1 MESMDSAIQEIQ
13 MEKRRKIKKVILILL
28 PVAVVWFFAFSGMI
42 SDTRKRDAENVY
54 YLLRAAVSSE
64 HTGVK
69 GFVDLGKGT
78 VSSVEFSKDIKVSYN
93 PTTKEFYI
101 QGING
106 EGNGEIT
113 QWNDVGIK
121 EGEAA
126 IMGFCENWKQL
137 QGYLSNGYTLTL
149 EYVTDHSM
157 GRATQVRTAEE
168 ADALLRKIKEM
179 PRIPTEE

>member
-1 MESMDSAIQEIQ
+1 MESMDNAIQEIQ
-13 MEKRRKIKKVILILL
+13 MEKRRKIKKIILILL
-28 PVAVVWFFAFSGMI
+28 PIAVVWFFAFSGMI

-54 YLLRAAVSSE
+54 YLLRAAVSTE
-64 HTGVK
+64 HTGVR
-69 GFVDLGKGT
+69 GFADLGKGT
-78 VSSVEFSKDIKVSYN
+78 ETPVKFSKNIKVSYN
-93 PTTKEFYI
+93 PTVKEFYI

-121 EGEAA
+121 EGDAA
-126 IMGFCENWKQL
+126 IVGICENWKQL

-157 GRATQVRTAEE
+157 GRATQARTAEE
-168 ADALLRKIKEM
+168 ADALLQKMKEM